1 MVLELADPTHPL
13 MSTVLEDFDFKN
25 PPCDPVELANSL
37 IETMT
42 AHRGLGL
49 AANQCGLPHRVFVLW
64 AEKPFV
70 CFNPRI
76 IDVNSEVSALEEGC
90 ISYPHLLVK
99 VKRPTIIKVRFQDAH
114 GEMHTE
120 KFIGMTARAFQH
132 ETDHLN
138 GITYTKRANPVH
150 LSRALNQQKNL
161 LRQLKRGEVYV
172 RPREVS
178 EQVLSQM
185 GPGTKPTGE
194 MSISTTAKTISL
206 GA

>member
-1 MVLELADPTHPL
+1 MVLELVDPTHPL
-13 MSTVLEDFDFKN
+13 MTTQLEEFDFKN
-25 PPCDPVELANSL
+25 PPCDRLELANNL

-49 AANQCGLPHRVFVLW
+49 SANQCGLPYRVFVLW
-64 AEKPFV
+64 AEKPLV

-76 IDVNSEVSALEEGC
+76 VDINSEISSLEEGC

-99 VKRPTIIKVRFQDAH
+99 IKRPTIIKVRFQDVY
-114 GEMHTE
+114 GEMQNE

-132 ETDHLN
+132 ELDHLN

-161 LRQLKRGEVYV
+161 LRQLKRGEVIV
-172 RPREVS
+172 RPKEVT
-178 EQVLSQM
+178 EQVLNQM
-185 GPGTKPTGE
+185 APKPTGE
-194 MSISTTAKTISL
+194 LKLSTTAQTISL
-206 GA
+206 GE

>member
-1 MVLELADPTHPL
+1 MVLELVEPTHPL
-13 MSTVLEDFDFKN
+13 MTTSLEDFDFKN
-25 PPCDPVELANSL
+25 PPVDTVELANNL

-42 AHRGLGL
+42 AHRGLGIS
-49 AANQCGLPHRVFVLW
+49 ANQCGLPHRVFVLW

-76 IDVNSEVSALEEGC
+76 IDSNTEIGSLEEGC
-90 ISYPHLLVK
+90 VSYPHLLVK
-99 VKRPTIIKVRFQDAH
+99 VKRPTIIKVRYQDVH

-132 ETDHLN
+132 ELDHVN
-138 GITYTKRANPVH
+138 GITFTKRANPVH
-150 LSRALNQQKNL
+150 LSRALNQQKVL
-161 LRQLKRGEVYV
+161 LRKMKRGEVYV

-185 GPGTKPTGE
+185 AKPTGE
-194 MSISTTAKTISL
+194 LTLSTTAKTISV
-206 GA
+206 GE